1 MSGTAPPD
9 CQRKV
14 NSTANNKLQ
23 KVWAGSGALQRVL
36 IYAHARTSTPS
47 GLQILVHG
55 YIRLSLIA
63 IYSLA
68 CLLNRSD
75 DLQRVTSGYVPL

>member
-1 MSGTAPPD
+1 MLG
-9 CQRKV
+9 
-14 NSTANNKLQ
+14 
-23 KVWAGSGALQRVL
+23 WAGLGALQRVL

-75 DLQRVTSGYVPL
+75 DLQQVTSGYVPL